1 MKSYLESLKEKRLQ
15 RKGQKFLTTG
25 RIEKAYEIFQKIL
38 LINNS
43 PSNIYNLALSL
54 MALTKYSE
62 AEEYLKKIYQDY
74 PGNELN
80 TLALA
85 ECMIMQKNWNEA
97 IEFFEKVVNLN
108 PLSNAYK
115 KYLNIAKDI
124 VAREKYVKSRELFNA
139 ATIKLQQKND
149 EQALKILLEAEEFF
163 PGNPNIL
170 NNIGTIYLILKDYK
184 KAYNYFIKAVSQD
197 PTNQKFQKNLLIAK
211 RKIK

>member
-1 MKSYLESLKEKRLQ
+1 MKNYLESLKEKRLQ
-15 RKGQKFLTTG
+15 KKGQKLFTNG
-25 RIEKAYEIFQKIL
+25 KIEKAYEIFQKVIL
-38 LINNS
+38 MNNS

-62 AEEYLKKIYQDY
+62 SEKYLKKIDKDY

-85 ECMIMQKNWNEA
+85 ECLIMQKKWNEA
-97 IEFFEKVVNLN
+97 IEFYEKVVNLN

-139 ATIKLQQKND
+139 ATIELQQKND

-197 PTNQKFQKNLLIAK
+197 PANQKFQKNLQIVK